1 MRILH
6 AETPQDWQ
14 ELRGCFTVDY
24 AAEDRVE
31 AAVREII
38 TAVRQ
43 RGDEAVC
50 EYTRRFDGL
59 ALTPQELAVPQHTWL
74 AAQQQISAAAL
85 AALQAAAQNITSFHQ
100 HQRETDWEFEREGV
114 RLGERVVPLAAV
126 GLYVP
131 GGRALYPSTV
141 LMLGLPARLA
151 GVRRVVMVTPPRAGG
166 LDPHVLAAAA
176 LAGVHE
182 IYQVG
187 GAQAIA
193 ALAFGTA
200 TIAAVDKI
208 VGPGNSFVTA
218 AKRQVFGQ
226 VGIDSLAGPSEIAIL
241 ADDSAN
247 PEWVARD
254 LISQLEHDVEA
265 KAVLVTDARALAE
278 RVSRRVAELAGRVA
292 RAPIVAEA
300 AQRFGVA
307 FVVRSLA
314 EGIAAINAIAPEHL
328 EIMARAP
335 RAVAAAI
342 TNAGAIFLGSHS
354 PVPMGDYAAGP
365 NHTLPTG
372 RSARFGSPLRVA
384 DFCKHLSMIE
394 YSAEAFQ
401 RDGRAVE
408 TLAVIEGLPNH
419 AGAVAARKA

>member
-14 ELRGCFTVDY
+14 ELRRLFTIDY
-24 AAEDRVE
+24 TADDHVE

-38 TAVRQ
+38 AAVRQ
-43 RGDEAVC
+43 HGDEAVC

-85 AALQAAAQNITSFHQ
+85 AALQTAAQNITAFHQ
-100 HQRETDWEFEREGV
+100 HQRETDWEFVREGV

-131 GGRALYPSTV
+131 GGRALYPSSV
-141 LMLGLPARLA
+141 LMLALPARLA

-166 LDPHVLAAAA
+166 LDPHLLAAAA

-182 IYQVG
+182 IYQIG

-193 ALAFGTA
+193 ALAFGTQ

-254 LISQLEHDVEA
+254 LIAQLEHDVEA
-265 KAVLVTDARALAE
+265 KAVLVTDATALAE
-278 RVSRRVAELAGRVA
+278 RVRTRVSELAQRVA

-307 FVVRSLA
+307 FIVRSLA

-328 EIMARAP
+328 EIMTRAP

-342 TNAGAIFLGSHS
+342 TNAGAIFLGAHS

-372 RSARFGSPLRVA
+372 RAARFGSPLRVA

-401 RDGRAVE
+401 RDRRTVE
-408 TLAVIEGLPNH
+408 TLAALEGLLNH
-419 AGAVAARKA
+419 AEAVAARKA